1 MPSPSTGYP
10 AEVSEHEDEGQVSEV
25 VRLDPE
31 DADTP
36 ISDSEQVAG
45 YPESESGAPDEGR
58 SIRDV
63 IRIVASDPHLV

>member
-1 MPSPSTGYP
+1 M
-10 AEVSEHEDEGQVSEV
+10 SEHEDEGQVSEV

-45 YPESESGAPDEGR
+45 YPESESGMPDEGR
-58 SIRDV
+58 ESGPNADPFRDRGV
-63 IRIVASDPHLV
+63 R